1 MHLSI
6 RLRLGR
12 QRGLRE
18 EIRFGW
24 RKERALVARDKD
36 AASRRRSWVKLWHRG
51 ESCMEKA
58 RWQSRHPQRR
68 CADPMAHNSALG
80 GPLLASSIPE
90 ELDMKEIAILPIL
103 SGAFPAA
110 PIN

>member
-1 MHLSI
+1 
-6 RLRLGR
+6 
-12 QRGLRE
+12 
-18 EIRFGW
+18 
-24 RKERALVARDKD
+24 
-36 AASRRRSWVKLWHRG
+36 
-51 ESCMEKA
+51 
-58 RWQSRHPQRR
+58 
-68 CADPMAHNSALG
+68 MAHNSALG